1 MNSKRQIWIF
11 HFIFQLRGFQVVVDD
26 IVDNSEIRRDAP
38 CWFKKDNIGLN
49 AIHDG
54 TLLENSLYSILRKY
68 FSSYNC
74 YIPMME
80 LFHDVTF
87 KTAMGKSL
95 DGMIKNQGRPNLDK
109 FTMKNYNLI
118 MKYKTGYYTFQLPVS
133 LAMYFANMYDEEQHR
148 QAKTILLEMGQFF
161 QIQVG
166 WL

>member
-1 MNSKRQIWIF
+1 
-11 HFIFQLRGFQVVVDD
+11 
-26 IVDNSEIRRDAP
+26 
-38 CWFKKDNIGLN
+38 
-49 AIHDG
+49 
-54 TLLENSLYSILRKY
+54 
-68 FSSYNC
+68 
-74 YIPMME
+74 MME